1 MAPGEQR
8 EQALV
13 IVTAGRPAPQAGA
26 HERHLG
32 VGGAAG
38 QLECGGGIEQLE
50 ALVAAEIGIG
60 TRPVSRA

>member
-1 MAPGEQR
+1 MAPGAAR
-8 EQALV
+8 AGVV
-13 IVTAGRPAPQAGA
+13 IVTAGRAAPRVGA

-32 VGGAAG
+32 GGSAG
-38 QLECGGGIEQLE
+38 QLEFDVGIEQIE

>member
-1 MAPGEQR
+1 
-8 EQALV
+8 V
-13 IVTAGRPAPQAGA
+13 GA

-32 VGGAAG
+32 GGSAG
-38 QLECGGGIEQLE
+38 QLEFDVGIEQIE